1 MRNRTPHAPYD
12 PGVATRTTAPRGTN
26 ARVLSLRVAGERI
39 DVAVPDGMPT
49 ARFRARLVRWL
60 KGRDDDFG
68 DVALPRGT
76 EFQRA
81 CWQACRTIPRGEV
94 RTYGWVAREA
104 GRPGAARAVGQA
116 MRRNPMPIAVPC
128 HRVVGAGTRLGGYAG
143 AEDGAS
149 ERVKRTL
156 QATERRAPRLR
167 YPVPQERNAR

>member
-1 MRNRTPHAPYD
+1 
-12 PGVATRTTAPRGTN
+12 
-26 ARVLSLRVAGERI
+26 
-39 DVAVPDGMPT
+39 
-49 ARFRARLVRWL
+49 VRWL
-60 KGRDDDFG
+60 EGRDDDFG

-76 EFQRA
+76 EFQQA
-81 CWQACRTIPRGEV
+81 CWRACRTIPRGEV
-94 RTYGWVAREA
+94 RTYAWVARAA

-167 YPVPQERNAR
+167 CPVPQERNAR